1 MRKLW
6 QDFKEFA
13 FKGNMIDLA
22 IAVVIGAAFGKVID
36 AVVKNLFLPAL
47 SYIPGLHG
55 GWEKWHIGRIMIG
68 PFLAELLNFFIIAVA
83 VFITI
88 VKGLQLLKG
97 RKKPAP
103 ASDEPTIKECP
114 YCLSEIPF
122 KASRCKFC
130 ATDQPGGTPDDRTIV
145 TPAT

>member
-1 MRKLW
+1 MSKLW
-6 QDFKEFA
+6 QEFKDFA

-36 AVVKNLFLPAL
+36 SVVKNIFFPAL

-55 GWEKWHIGRIMIG
+55 GWEHWHIGKIEIG
-68 PFLAELLNFFIIAVA
+68 PFLAELLNFLIIALA
-83 VFITI
+83 VFLVI

-97 RKKPAP
+97 RVKPPPAP
-103 ASDEPTIKECP
+103 GEPTIKECP
-114 YCLSEIPF
+114 FCLSEIPF

-130 ATDQPGGTPDDRTIV
+130 ATDQPNAAPDDRRIV

>member
-1 MRKLW
+1 MKNLW
-6 QDFKEFA
+6 NEFKEFA

-55 GWEKWHIGRIMIG
+55 GWEKWAIGRIQIG
-68 PFLAELLNFFIIAVA
+68 PLLAELLNFFIIALA
-83 VFITI
+83 VFLVI

-97 RKKPAP
+97 RKKAPPAP
-103 ASDEPTIKECP
+103 NEPTIKECP
-114 YCLSEIPF
+114 YCLSEIPY

-130 ATDQPGGTPDDRTIV
+130 ATDQPGQTPDDRKLV
-145 TPAT
+145 TPA